1 MHPFQNN
8 QRPQGALIESLDKNK
23 PKKTTKNLGTP
34 IESLINPEGQL
45 IETLEH
51 QHKVLKH

>member
-8 QRPQGALIESLDKNK
+8 QRPQGALIKSFNK

-34 IESLINPEGQL
+34 IESLINPKGQL
-45 IETLEH
+45 IKTLEH